1 MNRTSIEIEAEILK
15 RKLEESMAT
24 RRRLQ
29 ERVEEL
35 EEKNRDQRQLIA
47 NQDAEITALR
57 RKLTAVSGVLDDLLE
72 SEIRSREMLSNCMQ
86 VLKKIRAEV
95 DGI

>member
-1 MNRTSIEIEAEILK
+1 MNGKSIEVEAEILK
-15 RKLEESMAT
+15 LNLEESMAT

-35 EEKNRDQRQLIA
+35 EEKNRDQAQLIA

-57 RKLTAVSGVLDDLLE
+57 KKLTSISGVLDDLLE
-72 SEIRSREMLSNCMQ
+72 SEIRSREMLSDCMQ

-95 DGI
+95 DGK